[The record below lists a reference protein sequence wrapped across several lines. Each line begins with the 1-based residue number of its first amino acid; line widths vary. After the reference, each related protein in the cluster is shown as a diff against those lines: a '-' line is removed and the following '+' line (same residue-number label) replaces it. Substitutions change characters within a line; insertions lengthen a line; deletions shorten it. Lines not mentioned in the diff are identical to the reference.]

1 MTTDLQPALTLP
13 VAAIVESLLFVAS
26 APVSVRHL
34 ADAIGC
40 PAAEVEAAVQ
50 SLTSTYAA
58 ERGLRVQRHGDR
70 LQLVT
75 TPDVAPFVERFLGFS
90 VTTSLSP
97 AALETLAVV
106 AYKQP
111 ITRPEIEAI
120 RGVNSD
126 GVLRNLVSKGLVEE
140 VGRLE
145 TVGHPILFG
154 TTFDFLQY
162 FGLSGLGELPPL
174 EDHLPGDAAEQ

>member
-1 MTTDLQPALTLP
+1 M
-13 VAAIVESLLFVAS
+13 
-26 APVSVRHL
+26 
-34 ADAIGC
+34 
-40 PAAEVEAAVQ
+40 Q
-50 SLTSTYAA
+50 SLSSSYA
-58 ERGLRVQRHGDR
+58 EQGGLRLQRQGDR
-70 LQLVT
+70 LQIVT
-75 TPDVAPFVERFLGFS
+75 TPEAAPYVERFLGLS

-97 AALETLAVV
+97 AALEALAVI

-111 ITRPEIEAI
+111 IARSEIEAI

-145 TVGHPILFG
+145 TVGHPVLFG

-162 FGLSGLGELPPL
+162 FGLSGLNELPPL
-174 EDHLPGDAAEQ
+174 ESQPADDPSG

>member
-1 MTTDLQPALTLP
+1 MTTDPQPALSLP
-13 VAAIVESLLFVAS
+13 LPAIVESLLFVAS
-26 APVSVRHL
+26 APVSVHQL

-40 PAAEVEAAVQ
+40 HAAEVEAALQ
-50 SLTSTYAA
+50 SLASTYATQ
-58 ERGLRVQRHGDR
+58 RGLRLQRHGDR

-75 TPDVAPFVERFLGFS
+75 APDVAPFVERFLGLA

-111 ITRPEIEAI
+111 ITRPELEAI

-162 FGLSGLGELPPL
+162 FGLNGLGELPPL
-174 EDHLPGDAAEQ
+174 EDHPSDDAQDR

>member
-1 MTTDLQPALTLP
+1 MTTEPAAAPSLP

-26 APVSVRHL
+26 APVSVKQL
-34 ADAIGC
+34 AEAVGC
-40 PAAEVEAAVQ
+40 GMPEVEAAVQ
-50 SLTSTYAA
+50 SLVTTYADR
-58 ERGLRVQRHGDR
+58 RGLRVQRHGDR

-75 TPDVAPFVERFLGFS
+75 DPAVAPFVERFLGLS
-90 VTTSLSP
+90 GTTSLSP

-106 AYKQP
+106 AYRQP

-126 GVLRNLVSKGLVEE
+126 SVLRNLVSKGLVEE

-145 TVGHPILFG
+145 TVGHPVLFG

-174 EDHLPGDAAEQ
+174 ESQTAKEVAGP